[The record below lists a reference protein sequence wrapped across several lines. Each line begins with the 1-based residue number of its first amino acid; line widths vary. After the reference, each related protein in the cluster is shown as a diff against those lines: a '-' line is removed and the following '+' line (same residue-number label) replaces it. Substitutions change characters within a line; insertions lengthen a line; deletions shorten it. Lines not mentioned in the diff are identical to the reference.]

1 MIALAFDIEGD
12 GLLPDLTTCWC
23 IGIADVTTPHDV
35 QSYSDHDPDL
45 PSIEEALQR
54 MMAADRLV
62 AHNGIGYDVP
72 ALKKLYDIDLG
83 YTKQWDTMVVA
94 GLLDPERRSLA
105 LSSFGAELGYDKG
118 DHNEWHRYTQAMRV
132 YMERDV
138 EITALLYGKQ
148 QASLQAWADRGVD
161 FRRALKLEH
170 GMQKVLAEQSQHGFR
185 LDMEGANELDAD
197 LRGEMSAIEVE
208 LQQQFPARYV
218 PEKAIWCF
226 KTHSWTNARV
236 FVPKANNS
244 RMGYTGGAPVSKIKQ
259 ELFNPSSRG
268 QIAQRL
274 SSAYGWK
281 PTQFTDAG
289 TPIVDEGMLRDLTYE
304 PAQAVCRYLRLS
316 KQIGM
321 LSEGKNSW
329 LRLEEQGYVHGY
341 VRSCGARTHRMTH
354 NRPNM
359 AQVDKD
365 KRMRSLWIADEGHKL
380 VGADASGLELRLMAA
395 YLYAVDNGAYAD
407 AVLHGSS
414 KDGTD
419 VHSINQRIVGLHKR
433 DSAKTFF
440 YAFLYGAGNGK
451 LGQIIVDDAVAAGA
465 TRPKGRVEVIG
476 GQARKAIQQG
486 ITGLEALI
494 NYAQAQA
501 EERSYLILAD
511 GRPVKSTGRTALN
524 SLLQGSGAVLMK
536 LAAVILDTR
545 LAPERGLT
553 GHYYYCANVHDEIQ
567 FSVEPEFADQVGQA
581 MCDAIEMSGIELDY
595 KVPFAGE
602 YDVGSNWSETH

>member
-1 MIALAFDIEGD
+1 MQALAFDIEGD
-12 GLLPDLTTCWC
+12 GLLPELTTCWC
-23 IGIADVTTPHDV
+23 IGIADVTDPHNV
-35 QSYSDHDPDL
+35 QSYSDHDDAL
-45 PSIEEALQR
+45 PSIEEALTR

-72 ALKKLYDIDLG
+72 AIKKLYNVDLG
-83 YTKQWDTMVVA
+83 YDKQWDTMTVA
-94 GLLDPERRSLA
+94 ALLEPERRSLK
-105 LSSFGAELGYDKG
+105 LSIFGSELGYDKG
-118 DHNEWHRYTQAMRV
+118 DHSEWHRYTQEMRV

-138 EITALLYGKQ
+138 EITALLYAKQ
-148 QASLQAWADRGVD
+148 QKYLQAWANKGID

-170 GMQKVLAEQSQHGFR
+170 GVQKILAEQSQHGFH
-185 LDMEGANELDAD
+185 LDMEGARELDAD
-197 LRGEMSAIEVE
+197 LRGEMSSIEVE
-208 LQQQFPARYV
+208 LQDQFPARYV

-226 KTHSWTNARV
+226 KTHSWTSARV

-244 RMGYTGGAPVSKIKQ
+244 RMGYTGGAPVTKIKQ

-274 SSAYGWK
+274 SSYYGWK
-281 PTQFTDAG
+281 PSQFTPAG
-289 TPIVDEGMLRDLTYE
+289 TPIVDEGMLRGLDYA
-304 PAQAVCRYLRLS
+304 PAKAVCRYLRLS

-329 LRLEEQGYVHGY
+329 LKLEREGYVHGY

-354 NRPNM
+354 NAPNM

-395 YLYAVDNGAYAD
+395 YLYPVDKGAYAD

-451 LGQIIVDDAVAAGA
+451 LGQIIVDDAEAAGEPK
-465 TRPKGRVEVIG
+465 PKGRVEVIG

-486 ITGLEALI
+486 ITGLESLI
-494 NYAQAQA
+494 NYATAQA
-501 EERSYLILAD
+501 EDRGYLTLAD
-511 GRPVKSTGRTALN
+511 GRPVQSTGRTALN

-536 LAAVILDTR
+536 LAAVILDQQ
-545 LAPERGLT
+545 LAPERNLT

-567 FSVEPEFADQVGQA
+567 FSVEPEHADAVGQA
-581 MCDAIEMSGIELDY
+581 MCDAIEQAGIELDY

-602 YDVGSNWSETH
+602 YDVGDNWSETH